1 MSTRQVKSPA
11 AALSRTNK
19 AVIDSET
26 KLRQVEARDGLEN
39 VISGLGTARDK
50 RAYTQYNFTP
60 PKDRQQ
66 LENMYRSSWLAKRIV
81 NSVPED
87 MTREWLTVG
96 FDDNNLEHSKK
107 VEKLANKLKLKSKIL
122 NGLTWGRLYGGAL
135 MIIGIRNEKLDT
147 PLDIRTVKKDSLQY
161 LQVLDRWRVS
171 ASAELTMDL
180 ESPNFGMPDYYLIAE
195 SSVQI
200 HHSRVI
206 RFNGQ
211 RVPYFMWTQNSRWDD
226 PELTHI
232 YESLLNTDTATQ
244 SVASMLFEATVDVV
258 KIDNLADI
266 LAGKNGESLITK
278 RFQLGA
284 LMKSI
289 NRMMI
294 LDGKESYENHQKQ
307 FTNLDKI
314 MSTFM
319 VDVCGAAEIPMT
331 RLFGQSPSGLNA
343 NGDNDVRNYYDMIS
357 NKQEVDLLD
366 SMEYVYSIICMSVL
380 GSLPDDLQIEFNP
393 LWQMSDTDKSTV
405 NKTKADTAKIYLES
419 GVVTEGVI
427 ARQIKSDGVFSEMT
441 DEDVRLAEE
450 LAEFNADN
458 PDQETET
465 AIEPE
470 AANDIKP

>member
-1 MSTRQVKSPA
+1 MSRQVKSPE

-19 AVIDSET
+19 AVTDAEA
-26 KLRQVEARDGLEN
+26 KLRQLSARDGLEN

-50 RAYTQYNFTP
+50 RSYTQYDFTP

-66 LENMYRSSWLAKRIV
+66 LENMYRTSWLAKRIV
-81 NSVPED
+81 NSVAED
-87 MTREWLTVG
+87 MTREWLTVK

-107 VEKLANKLKLKSKIL
+107 VEKLAKKLKLKSKVL
-122 NGLTWGRLYGGAL
+122 NGITWSRLYGGAL

-147 PLDIRTVKKDSLQY
+147 PLNIETIKKDSLQY

-180 ESPNFGMPDYYLIAE
+180 ESQNFGMPDYYLIAE
-195 SSVQI
+195 SSVKI
-200 HHSRVI
+200 HHSRI
-206 RFNGQ
+206 LRFNGQ

-226 PELTHI
+226 SELTHV
-232 YESLLNTDTATQ
+232 YESLINSDTATQ

-258 KIDNLADI
+258 KVENLADI

-319 VDVCGAAEIPMT
+319 IDVCGAAEIPMT
-331 RLFGQSPSGLNA
+331 RLFGQSPSGLSA

-357 NKQEVDLLD
+357 NKQEVDLLE
-366 SMEYVYSIICMSVL
+366 SMEYVYSIICMSSF
-380 GSLPDDLQIEFNP
+380 GTLPTDLEIEFNP

-405 NKTKADTAKIYLES
+405 NKTKADTAKIYLET

-441 DEDVRLAEE
+441 DEDVELAEE
-450 LAEFNADN
+450 LAKFNAEQLE
-458 PDQETET
+458 QE
-465 AIEPE
+465 IEPVITPK
-470 AANDIKP
+470 ADDDIKP

>member
-1 MSTRQVKSPA
+1 MS
-11 AALSRTNK
+11 
-19 AVIDSET
+19 
-26 KLRQVEARDGLEN
+26 AR
-39 VISGLGTARDK
+39 
-50 RAYTQYNFTP
+50 
-60 PKDRQQ
+60 
-66 LENMYRSSWLAKRIV
+66 
-81 NSVPED
+81 
-87 MTREWLTVG
+87 
-96 FDDNNLEHSKK
+96 
-107 VEKLANKLKLKSKIL
+107 
-122 NGLTWGRLYGGAL
+122 
-135 MIIGIRNEKLDT
+135 
-147 PLDIRTVKKDSLQY
+147 
-161 LQVLDRWRVS
+161 
-171 ASAELTMDL
+171 
-180 ESPNFGMPDYYLIAE
+180 
-195 SSVQI
+195 
-200 HHSRVI
+200 
-206 RFNGQ
+206 
-211 RVPYFMWTQNSRWDD
+211 
-226 PELTHI
+226 
-232 YESLLNTDTATQ
+232 
-244 SVASMLFEATVDVV
+244 
-258 KIDNLADI
+258 
-266 LAGKNGESLITK
+266 LITK

-393 LWQMSDTDKSTV
+393 LWQMSDKDKSTV

-441 DEDVRLAEE
+441 DEDVKLAEE
-450 LAEFNADN
+450 LAEFNANN
-458 PDQETET
+458 PEQETEPV
-465 AIEPE
+465 IEPE
-470 AANDIKP
+470 AADDIKP